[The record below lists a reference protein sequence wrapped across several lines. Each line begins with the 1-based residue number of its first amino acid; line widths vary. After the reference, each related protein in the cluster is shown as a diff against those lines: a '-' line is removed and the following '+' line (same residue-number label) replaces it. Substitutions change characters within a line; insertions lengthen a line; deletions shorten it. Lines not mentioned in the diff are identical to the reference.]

1 MIMNAS
7 QDTISEEEDEAGE
20 MTGHRDGLRRRA
32 ISKQGQYGIM
42 K

>member
-20 MTGHRDGLRRRA
+20 MAATHPVTETC
-32 ISKQGQYGIM
+32 
-42 K
+42 